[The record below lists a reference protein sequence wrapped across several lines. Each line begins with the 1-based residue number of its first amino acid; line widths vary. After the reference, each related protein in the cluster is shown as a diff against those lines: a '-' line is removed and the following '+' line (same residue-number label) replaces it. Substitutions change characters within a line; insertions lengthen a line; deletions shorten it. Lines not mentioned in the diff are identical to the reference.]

1 VSDQT
6 LDHDTFTDD
15 SRPGGGDP
23 TVTPGT
29 DSIRRTAQV
38 PPELAG
44 ERVDKAAAQLF
55 DDFSRSTLR
64 DWIAAGSLAVDGARV
79 KPKQRLSGGERL
91 TIDAEPVLRED
102 WASGQ
107 PLTFRVLHEDE
118 DLLVIDKPAGLV
130 VHPGAGNPDRT
141 LVNGLLARYPAL
153 SRLPRAGIVHRLDK
167 DTSGVLLVAAS
178 TAAHTRLTRAIQ
190 AREVER
196 KYLAVTEGRMVAGR
210 DIDAPI
216 GRDPR
221 QRTRQRVRDDG
232 KAALTRV
239 RIRERF
245 RLHTLLEAELATG
258 RTHQIRVHLA
268 SIGYP
273 LVGDRRYG
281 ARGKLPPGAAPA
293 VIDGLKGFRRQA
305 LHARELVVV
314 HPTTGERLTFTAPVP
329 EDLARLIELL
339 RRDAASRAQVREDE
353 DD

>member
-1 VSDQT
+1 M
-6 LDHDTFTDD
+6 
-15 SRPGGGDP
+15 P
-23 TVTPGT
+23 
-29 DSIRRTAQV
+29 A
-38 PPELAG
+38 ELAG
-44 ERVDKAAAQLF
+44 ERVDKVAAQLF
-55 DDFSRSTLR
+55 DEFSRSTLR

-91 TIDAEPVLRED
+91 TIDAKPGMRED

-107 PLTFRVLHEDE
+107 LVDFQVLHEDE
-118 DLLVIDKPAGLV
+118 ALLVIDKPAGLV

-153 SRLPRAGIVHRLDK
+153 ARLPRAGVIHRLDK

-178 TAAHTRLTRAIQ
+178 AAAHTRLTRALQ

-216 GRDPR
+216 GRDPHH
-221 QRTRQRVRDDG
+221 RTRQRVRDDG

-239 RIRERF
+239 RVRQRF
-245 RLHTLLEAELATG
+245 RAHTLVDAELATG

-268 SIGYP
+268 SIGHP

-293 VIDGLKGFRRQA
+293 VVDGLKGFRRQA
-305 LHARELVVV
+305 LHARQLGLV

-329 EDLARLIELL
+329 EDLDRLVELL
-339 RRDAASRAQVREDE
+339 RRDAASTPVEGE